1 MDEQKYVI
9 AIALAEQNNKRL
21 MPLGGKTFSGVDTL
35 SQSSKKEVEK
45 IILDLLLRIFQRTTE
60 GSLKISNDETGLLL
74 AEISFESMHN
84 NIPVIKSNWINSGDT
99 DTLIEKQY
107 WEVYN
112 KENETD
118 NYKHE
123 HYLFHFNHN
132 MSNNSNIHLALHYTF
147 GRGYYEQFREADNLN
162 DYSMQFIFNF
172 IDYPIF
178 SLCT

>member
-74 AEISFESMHN
+74 AEISFENMHN

-99 DTLIEKQY
+99 NTLLEKLKSICSNLWSIEFKKQNQEDLY
-107 WEVYN
+107 RILDAAIALQIYAQI
-112 KENETD
+112 KR
-118 NYKHE
+118 
-123 HYLFHFNHN
+123 
-132 MSNNSNIHLALHYTF
+132 NNDPEKIDLALDLIRKTF
-147 GRGYYEQFREADNLN
+147 TKL
-162 DYSMQFIFNF
+162 
-172 IDYPIF
+172 
-178 SLCT
+178 